1 MRLSLHQLPC
11 KPLAVEGGTGG
22 GPSGSGSGKHSKPR
36 RARSENWRIELETF
50 ARLLC
55 SFTAFSARFFCVET
69 RAWTIERTSI
79 LRESNSEVEKRRKPK
94 EEANGSSRSRH
105 AFFSSLLLSPLLN
118 PNLRNSP
125 TPNSPPQ
132 QRPLPLR
139 AHPGPRRRAPLP
151 GRARNLRRGAVPAGR
166 TIAAL
171 VSKVDTKTSAASP
184 SSSSSGGEENS
195 TSPPRPTG
203 RGPLSRLV
211 EAYIVTTTVGFTYG
225 LNFLREEA
233 EVGKKMN
240 RRRKRKKTHRFFFLF
255 IKKTGL
261 RRCGHHHRRSRSRGA
276 RREGEAAGGARRA
289 LRERLRLGLREREQ

>member
-22 GPSGSGSGKHSKPR
+22 GPSGSGAGKHSKPR

-151 GRARNLRRGAVPAGR
+151 GRARNLRRGGR
-166 TIAAL
+166 PCGQDHRCAR
-171 VSKVDTKTSAASP
+171 V
-184 SSSSSGGEENS
+184 E
-195 TSPPRPTG
+195 
-203 RGPLSRLV
+203 SRY
-211 EAYIVTTTVGFTYG
+211 EDQCRFS
-225 LNFLREEA
+225 FFFEQR
-233 EVGKKMN
+233 
-240 RRRKRKKTHRFFFLF
+240 RRRKLYFSASPDGERPSIPPRGSLHRHDNGRFY
-255 IKKTGL
+255 I
-261 RRCGHHHRRSRSRGA
+261 RP
-276 RREGEAAGGARRA
+276 
-289 LRERLRLGLREREQ
+289 